1 MYSDFKSENKNGKK
15 RERKGQKRKVK
26 PEMRIFMGAKS
37 VTFKLET
44 ALRDLN

>member
-1 MYSDFKSENKNGKK
+1 MCLCTVTSNQKTKM
-15 RERKGQKRKVK
+15 ERKGQKRKVK